1 MTVQKSIAP
10 ARIWS
15 KLTVSDRALEALAAL
30 RTTERA
36 KPGQIIGLIPTAG
49 GIGLVL
55 DTPGTSDRV
64 FSRDEIPVLFIAADL
79 ERRLRGCVLDFVGPA
94 GREQFTVDRRQGR
107 KLPELDGQEDGRSS
121 AFVASPREAPPMSAD
136 RSADATAEG
145 RTADVVELFEDK
157 RPEGFAFHLRVH
169 ATGRVYRCEPARDPQ
184 QPRYWCFRI
193 FRCLPSRMVDITERP
208 WLGAGGMTWA
218 EVPAAADAIRAD
230 PNGWLESQQ
239 LGQLR
244 RWMLEEIQ
252 DPEDGADST
261 VQ

>member
-1 MTVQKSIAP
+1 MTVQRTIAP
-10 ARIWS
+10 TRKWS
-15 KLTVSDRALEALAAL
+15 KVTVSERALEALAAL
-30 RTTERA
+30 RTTEHA
-36 KPGQIIGLIPTAG
+36 TPGQIIGLIPTAG

-55 DTPGTSDRV
+55 DTPGPSDRV
-64 FSRDEIPVLFIAADL
+64 ISRDELPVLFISADL
-79 ERRLRGCVLDFVGPA
+79 ERRLRGCNLDFVGPA
-94 GREQFTVDRRQGR
+94 GRGQFTVDRRQSR
-107 KLPELDGQEDGRSS
+107 MSSDLDDEIDPP
-121 AFVASPREAPPMSAD
+121 APALVAPPRETAPKRPDNGAQ
-136 RSADATAEG
+136 AEG
-145 RTADVVELFEDK
+145 ENRAADVVELFEDK
-157 RPEGFAFHLRVH
+157 KPDGFAFHLRVH

-244 RWMLEEIQ
+244 RWILEEIQ
-252 DPEDGADST
+252 DPEGDAGSAT
-261 VQ
+261 